1 MRHVVSIAFVVVA
14 IIHLIPLVGVLGPAW
29 LEEAYGVPVADANL
43 ELLLRHR
50 AVLFGV
56 VGGLLLVA
64 AFHRPLQAVA
74 WSAGFVSVVS
84 FLALA
89 WAVGPINAP
98 LRRVAVVDVVA
109 LALLILA
116 GAIDRLAGSG
126 RPD

>member
-14 IIHLIPLVGVLGPAW
+14 IIHLIPLVGVLGPGW
-29 LEEAYGVPVADANL
+29 LEKAYGVPVADANL

-74 WSAGFVSVVS
+74 WSAGFVGVVS